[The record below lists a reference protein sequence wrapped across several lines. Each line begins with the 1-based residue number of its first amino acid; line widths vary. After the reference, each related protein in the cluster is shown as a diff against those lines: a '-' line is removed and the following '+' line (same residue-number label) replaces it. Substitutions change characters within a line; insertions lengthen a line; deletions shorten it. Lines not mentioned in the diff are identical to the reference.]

1 MKLYLSI
8 TFFIIVAFL
17 LLTVP
22 IFSTLLVQSTYPLFK
37 GGNSNQKTLGLRTD
51 TPQSNNNTLVSKCSS
66 IPFGGNSEVESAIDP
81 TNGYVYDEWIGCG
94 GIGFSRSTDSGSTFS
109 TPITLLGSADSRSN
123 QSWDPSIAVNGSG
136 VVYAA
141 YMLSSSGTDV
151 YGGRP
156 VVAISYDHGATFSKA
171 VDVSSFNNTEFSDRD
186 FIAVSGNGTIYLT
199 WDYAPNGSLVSL
211 SCPPGGSCYFSR
223 GDFNIVISRST
234 DGGLT
239 WSAPVPINPE
249 YPNGGAV
256 SGPLLVEPNGQVDVL
271 YEDYNIGTNHTLGS
285 GYNYFTSSND
295 GGRTWANRTI
305 VGVGGGRYLSNTE
318 WWIDGDISRDSS
330 GTLYAS
336 FDTPNSTS
344 EDAWLTYSSN
354 DGKNWSNPI
363 DLNKGLSSGLNI
375 MPGVAGSNSSVY
387 VAWMSDTSIGWD
399 TYFQV
404 FSNQGV
410 ALSPPMIVSNLT
422 GINGIWGGDTLG
434 ITGVSKGVSLSWGY
448 GVPSG
453 GVASSQIFSSTLY
466 NVSLTSEGN
475 GSTDPAGNN
484 WFSSGSTI
492 AIRAI
497 ANQGSSFEK
506 WASNSQSLVI
516 QNPTSPSTF
525 VKVSGGGGLIAQFNP
540 ANTSKSST
548 SIPTYQVDLIIAGVL
563 IILAS
568 VFVIVRRIRR

>member
-1 MKLYLSI
+1 MKFYLSI
-8 TFFIIVAFL
+8 ILLSIIAFL
-17 LLTVP
+17 VITSP
-22 IFSTLLVQSTYPLFK
+22 IFSTLLVQNSYPLFK
-37 GGNSNQKTLGLRTD
+37 GNSNQKILGLRTD
-51 TPQSNNNTLVSKCSS
+51 TPQSNNNTLVSNCSS
-66 IPFGGNSEVESAIDP
+66 ILYGGNSEVESAVDP
-81 TNGYVYDEWIGCG
+81 TNGYIYDEWIGCG
-94 GIGFSRSTDSGSTFS
+94 GIGFSRSTNGGATFS
-109 TPITLLGSADSRSN
+109 SPITLLGSADSPSN

-156 VVAISYDHGATFSKA
+156 VVAISYDHGATFSKSIN
-171 VDVSSFNNTEFSDRD
+171 VSSFNNTEFSDRD
-186 FIAVSGNGTIYLT
+186 FIAISGNGTIYVT

-271 YEDYNIGTNHTLGS
+271 YEDYSIGTNHTLGS

-295 GGRTWANRTI
+295 GGRTWTNRTI
-305 VGVGGGRYLSNTE
+305 VGGGEGRYLSNTE
-318 WWIDGDISRDSS
+318 WWIDGDICRDSS

-354 DGKNWSNPI
+354 NGKNWSNPI
-363 DLNKGLSSGLNI
+363 ELNKGLSSGLNI
-375 MPGVAGSNSSVY
+375 MPGVAGSNSAVY
-387 VAWMSDTSIGWD
+387 VAWMSDTSTGWG

-404 FSNQGV
+404 FSNQGT
-410 ALSPPMIVSNLT
+410 ALSPPMVVSNLT

-434 ITGVSKGVSLSWGY
+434 ITGVSNGVSLSWGY
-448 GVPSG
+448 GVSSVG
-453 GVASSQIFSSTLY
+453 RSISQIFSSTLY
-466 NVSLTSEGN
+466 NVTLTTEGN
-475 GSTDPAGNN
+475 GLTDPAGNN

-497 ANQGSSFEK
+497 ANPGTSFEK
-506 WASNSQSLVI
+506 WVSNSQSLVI
-516 QNPTSPSTF
+516 QNPTLSNTY
-525 VKVSGGGGLIAQFNP
+525 VKISGGGDLIAQFNP
-540 ANTSKSST
+540 ASTSKSST
-548 SIPTYQVDLIIAGVL
+548 SISTYQVDLIIAGVL
-563 IILAS
+563 IIFTS